1 MEVFMNLR
9 MRILLP
15 SVTVL
20 LIGLLTCAFMIT
32 GIAESSLYER
42 LDQQIRIAHQGL
54 SNIVYDWFKGFE
66 QTLFDWSRNPSAIE
80 LLQASD
86 ADRIQTRE
94 NVVNE
99 LNAAKSNHPE
109 YDAIHVIGQNGLV
122 IASTNAGSIDT
133 LKLGDRDY
141 VAGPM
146 NNSRFTTSSILISR
160 RTNTPVIGIGYPVK
174 NRQNQTIG
182 VIAGIIDQT
191 MLNQQSSKAL
201 GIDRNFGFAFA
212 YDHTGG
218 LAFHPDAERVGRDE
232 FKLDAAVNA
241 TQIKTLLEKS
251 SSGIIK
257 YTEEGKAFR
266 AVVEKLTNGW
276 TLVTAFDESVMAAP
290 ITSMRKTGVFVTILL
305 LLAGIIISIIS
316 AGSISKP
323 VIKAAEYISRISV
336 GDIPEKINE
345 SYQGE
350 LKTIMDNLNVLI
362 DANIRITQAARTI
375 ASGDLRIELKER
387 SVADE
392 LMRALKNMVNR
403 MSDAL
408 LKVKIAVEEV
418 SSGSDQISD
427 ASQSLSQGATESAA
441 SLEEISASATE
452 VGSQA
457 RRNAEIASEAA
468 GVSRAGADAA
478 RDGGEKMKHLTSSM
492 HEITDSSMQIS
503 KIIKTIDGIAFQTNL
518 LALNAAVEAARA
530 GRHGKGFAVVADEVR
545 NLASRSA
552 AAAAETAALIE
563 NSSARILAGNK
574 IANDTANTL
583 GEIVSKISSVVTL
596 VGEMAEASS
605 EQAEGINQ
613 ISVGLSQIDQ
623 VTQQN
628 TANAEETA
636 AAAEELS
643 SQAAQLRQLVSLFKL
658 KEEEMEESSH
668 AEAISNSRN
677 LQLPESSDSPQ
688 HIFMAWKDSLS
699 VGVNSIDEQH
709 KKLVNFLNRMFSAL
723 KMGKGEAVIEEI
735 MSELLEYTQYHFSH
749 EEKLMFKFAYEK
761 REEHI
766 GLHKKLIERALNFA
780 GKVKSSKDTKVILE
794 TLDFLKEWLINHI
807 GHEDMKYREF
817 FKANKVK

>member
-1 MEVFMNLR
+1 MNLR

-15 SVTVL
+15 SVAVL

-32 GIAESSLYER
+32 GIAESSLDQQ
-42 LDQQIRIAHQGL
+42 LNQQIRIAHQGL
-54 SNIVYDWFKGFE
+54 SNIVYNWFRGFE
-66 QTLFDWSRNPSAIE
+66 KTLYDWSRNPLAVE
-80 LLQASD
+80 LLQSSAAERD
-86 ADRIQTRE
+86 QVRE
-94 NVVNE
+94 SVINE
-99 LNAAKSNHPE
+99 LNAAKTNHPE
-109 YDAIHVIGQNGLV
+109 YDAIHVVGKEGVV

-146 NNSRFTTSSILISR
+146 SNSRFTTSSILISR
-160 RTNTPVIGIGYPVK
+160 RTNTPVIGIGYPIK
-174 NRQNQTIG
+174 NRQNQTVG
-182 VIAGIIDQT
+182 VMAGIIDQT

-201 GIDRNFGFAFA
+201 GIERSYGFAFA

-218 LAFHPDAERVGRDE
+218 LAFHPDAEKVGRDE
-232 FKLDAAVNA
+232 FKLDAAGNA
-241 TQIKTLLEKS
+241 AQIKSVLEKA

-257 YTEEGKAFR
+257 YTEEGKTFR

-276 TLVTAFDESVMAAP
+276 ILITAFDESVMAAP
-290 ITSMRKTGVFVTILL
+290 ITSMRRTGFFVTILL

-316 AGSISKP
+316 ASSISKP
-323 VIKAAEYISRISV
+323 VIKAAQYISRISV
-336 GDIPEKINE
+336 GDIPEKISE

-350 LKTIMDNLNVLI
+350 LQTIMDNLNILI
-362 DANIRITQAARTI
+362 DANIKITQAARTI
-375 ASGDLRIELKER
+375 ASGDLRIELNER
-387 SVADE
+387 SSADE
-392 LMRALKNMVNR
+392 LMRALKNMVHR

-408 LKVKIAVEEV
+408 LKVKTAVDEV

-468 GVSRAGADAA
+468 GVSRAGAAAA
-478 RDGGEKMKHLTSSM
+478 RSGGEKMKQLTASM
-492 HEITDSSMQIS
+492 NEITDSGLQIS

-552 AAAAETAALIE
+552 AAAAETAELIE
-563 NSSARILAGNK
+563 NSNARILAGNQ
-574 IANDTANTL
+574 IANDTAANL
-583 GEIVSKISSVVTL
+583 EEIVSKISSVVTL

-613 ISVGLSQIDQ
+613 ISIGLSQIDQ

-658 KEEEMEESSH
+658 KEEENTEEYAH
-668 AEAISNSRN
+668 ARLIEDSKT
-677 LQLPESSDSPQ
+677 LQLTD
-688 HIFMAWKDSLS
+688 
-699 VGVNSIDEQH
+699 
-709 KKLVNFLNRMFSAL
+709 
-723 KMGKGEAVIEEI
+723 
-735 MSELLEYTQYHFSH
+735 
-749 EEKLMFKFAYEK
+749 
-761 REEHI
+761 
-766 GLHKKLIERALNFA
+766 
-780 GKVKSSKDTKVILE
+780 
-794 TLDFLKEWLINHI
+794 
-807 GHEDMKYREF
+807 
-817 FKANKVK
+817 